1 MWKRRPS
8 VCRVVIQQAANVI
21 VPQQVADLGSFH
33 DWMRS
38 EDFPESGRI
47 DFLAGELWIDMSEEQ
62 LFSHVRVK
70 GEFCRVL
77 SNVERERRQG
87 FYLVDGAR
95 VSHPEAE
102 VSAVPD
108 GIFILNESVRT
119 LKVQIVPGVGG
130 GYVRIEGGPDI
141 VLEVV
146 SDSSVRKDTV
156 RLRDLYWKAGV
167 REYWLVDARQ
177 EAPTF
182 EILRHGGKGFVTTRK
197 RDGWLMSVVL
207 GKSFRLTQHADPL
220 GHPAFTLEMR

>member
-1 MWKRRPS
+1 MCS
-8 VCRVVIQQAANVI
+8 VVIQQAANVV
-21 VPQQVADLGSFH
+21 VPHAVADLDSFH

-38 EDFPESGRI
+38 GDFPDSGRI

-77 SNVERERRQG
+77 SNVERDRGRG

-95 VSHPEAE
+95 VSHPEADL
-102 VSAVPD
+102 SAVPD
-108 GIFILNESVRT
+108 GIFVLNESVQT
-119 LKVQIVPGVGG
+119 LKVQIVAGVG

-146 SDSSVRKDTV
+146 SDSSVQKDTV
-156 RLRDLYWKAGV
+156 RLRNLYGKAGV
-167 REYWLVDARQ
+167 REYWLVDARR

-182 EILRHGGKGFVTTRK
+182 EILRRGEKGFVSTRK
-197 RDGWLMSVVL
+197 RDGWLMSSVL
-207 GKSFRLTQHADPL
+207 GTSFRLTQHTDPL

>member
-1 MWKRRPS
+1 MCS
-8 VCRVVIQQAANVI
+8 VVIQQAANVI
-21 VPQQVADLGSFH
+21 VPQEVADLDSFH

-38 EDFPESGRI
+38 TEFPKRGRI
-47 DFLAGELWIDMSEEQ
+47 DYLAGEIWIDMSEEQ

-77 SNVERERRQG
+77 SNVERQEQKG

-95 VSHPEAE
+95 VSHLGADL
-102 VSAVPD
+102 SAVPD
-108 GIFILNESVRT
+108 GIFILNDSVQT
-119 LKVQIVPGVGG
+119 LKVQIVAGVGG

-156 RLRDLYWKAGV
+156 RLRSLYWKAGV
-167 REYWLVDARQ
+167 REYWLVDARR
-177 EAPTF
+177 ETPTF
-182 EILRHGGKGFVTTRK
+182 EILRRGEKGFVATRK
-197 RDGWLMSVVL
+197 RDGWLMSNVL
-207 GKSFRLTQHADPL
+207 GKSFRLTQHTDPL